1 MPLGASS
8 YFQSPPQGLEKK
20 EPSPERWH
28 GVLYECAV
36 PHLAACTSL
45 AELPRVSVADVSSGA
60 VSNGY
65 HQQGSLVGCKGRM
78 SGCPLSVSKGCE
90 AAGTQRTRTFWHVSH
105 HGSLDESLA
114 PISD

>member
-45 AELPRVSVADVSSGA
+45 AELPRVSV
-60 VSNGY
+60 
-65 HQQGSLVGCKGRM
+65 R
-78 SGCPLSVSKGCE
+78 
-90 AAGTQRTRTFWHVSH
+90 
-105 HGSLDESLA
+105 
-114 PISD
+114 